1 MGRFGKEPAGEGFFH
16 HPGRPKADR
25 ARGKAVGQIDGG
37 GGNRAGILG
46 GVMKRLKRLWS
57 TFRPGRLDSDIDDEM
72 LFHMA
77 QRVDENIAAGMSA
90 EDARRD
96 AQLRFGNRTLL
107 KESARA
113 NDILVWLAKG
123 KPDVRYAVRGVRRS
137 PGFAATAMLSLGL
150 GIGAIT
156 AIFSF
161 VNALLLKRLPVP
173 DPARLVQIVEY

>member
-1 MGRFGKEPAGEGFFH
+1 MGRFGKEPAGEVVCH
-16 HPGRPKADR
+16 HRGRPKAAR

-113 NDILVWLAKG
+113 NAIWVWLDTALHG
-123 KPDVRYAVRGVRRS
+123 VGYAARGVRR
-137 PGFAATAMLSLGL
+137 G
-150 GIGAIT
+150 
-156 AIFSF
+156 
-161 VNALLLKRLPVP
+161 
-173 DPARLVQIVEY
+173 